1 MFLRSRW
8 PLLTCVAIAG
18 GLLAHAETAH
28 GQSAPPPSVVTT
40 KHAHF
45 IRSQFSDLP
54 GWREDSLAD
63 AWSAFRQSCVAV
75 ANRSAWA
82 EPCKRSLQVNARAD
96 ADIRRFIE
104 SEFIVYEIRN
114 ADQSPTGM
122 ITGYYEPLLNG
133 SRQYGPQFAHPVY
146 GVPEDLL
153 LLDARSIPQSPTGSV
168 VLARIEGRNVVP
180 VCATHA
186 GSPCA
191 APFTLD
197 IGDAKPDVKDKRI
210 RVRREGHRIV
220 PYYTRKEIEKGAL
233 AMGGVLAWVDNLG
246 ALYSMQVQG
255 SGKVRM
261 PDGQILRL
269 AFAEQNGHPFTPP
282 VKPRTRGLGMADE
295 ILTRGMAIPLE
306 FEGDAVA
313 PAAAEKTIASP
324 RPLTRGLRPPGESDD
339 ANRPANSTTSTP
351 AAAPT
356 PDTPTA
362 KKERSPEVE
371 RMIARLMQAK
381 AARMSAEQSTA
392 QAPAPTAA
400 TTSVSPAPKSAS
412 PATSPKAQAAVAPAP
427 STVPSSPGGHPVRPE
442 PAMSSSIVAREIA
455 SKFTGLDR
463 DTPFSTDP
471 SYVFF
476 RQIADADAGPIGA
489 LGVPLTAGRSI
500 AVDPRTTPL
509 GSPVFISTEGQSAG
523 SRFNRLMFAQDTG
536 GAIRGA
542 VRADFFW
549 GFGPNAFA
557 RASRMRENGRMW
569 LMLPKD
575 IRLGAQKPLTRGI
588 GGLPGGN
595 ESDCLVPD
603 PELCVE

>member
-8 PLLTCVAIAG
+8 PMLTCVAMAC
-18 GLLAHAETAH
+18 GLFADAETAH
-28 GQSAPPPSVVTT
+28 SQSAQPPSVITT

-54 GWREDSLAD
+54 GWREDSLSD

-82 EPCKRSLQVNARAD
+82 EPCKRSLRVDARAD

-114 ADQSPTGM
+114 TDQSPTGM

-133 SRQYGPQFAHPVY
+133 SRHYGPPYAYPVY

-153 LLDARSIPQSPTGSV
+153 LLDSRSIPQSPAGSA
-168 VLARIEGRNVVP
+168 VLARIEGRNVIP
-180 VCATHA
+180 VCVKDHG
-186 GSPCA
+186 GSSCA

-197 IGDAKPDVKDKRI
+197 IGGDAKPDVKDKRI
-210 RVRREGHRIV
+210 RVRREGRRIV

-233 AMGGVLAWVDNLG
+233 AMGGVIAWVDSLG

-255 SGKVRM
+255 SGKVRT
-261 PDGQILRL
+261 PDGQVLRL

-313 PAAAEKTIASP
+313 PSAAEKTSASP
-324 RPLTRGLRPPGESDD
+324 QPLTRGLRPSVAPDG
-339 ANRPANSTTSTP
+339 ANSPANSTAREPVAAPMPDTSTP
-351 AAAPT
+351 
-356 PDTPTA
+356 
-362 KKERSPEVE
+362 KKERSPEIE
-371 RMIARLMQAK
+371 RMIARLLQSKSARTAGEQA
-381 AARMSAEQSTA
+381 
-392 QAPAPTAA
+392 
-400 TTSVSPAPKSAS
+400 AS
-412 PATSPKAQAAVAPAP
+412 PAQGAAPP
-427 STVPSSPGGHPVRPE
+427 RLE
-442 PAMSSSIVAREIA
+442 PAMSSSIVSREIA

-463 DTPFSTDP
+463 DTPFSRDP

-476 RQIADADAGPIGA
+476 RQIPDADAGPLGA
-489 LGVPLTAGRSI
+489 LGVPLTPGRSI

-509 GSPVFISTEGQSAG
+509 GSPVFIATEGQSTG

-549 GFGPNAFA
+549 GFGPNAYA

-569 LMLPKD
+569 LLLPKD
-575 IRLGAQKPLTRGI
+575 IRLAAPNSLTRGI
-588 GGLPGGN
+588 GGTPGAN